1 MKHRKD
7 IEGLRAVAILLVVAT
22 HAGMPGLAGGFIGVD
37 VFLVLSGYLITGL
50 LFDEYQRNGRLDF
63 KAFYAR
69 RFRRLLPALALMLPV
84 TAWLASQLLPPA
96 QHAQHAQDGVIA
108 ALWLSNVH
116 FALMDIDY
124 FSAHTSLYLHTWSL
138 GVEEQFYLVWPAFL
152 ALALMSREGDPNRAR
167 QLLGLL
173 ALLSLTACIWLSWSS
188 AMMAFYLMP
197 MRAWQFALGALVFL
211 HATRGESGQS
221 TITFGPSLSRTAA
234 APFGM
239 ALILITAMCLDGQD
253 RYPGLWAV
261 LPTLGTCSLLLAG
274 SHRGGSNG
282 LIISS
287 LALPPMQWLGRM
299 SYGWYLWHWPMLLLG
314 ASVFDVTNGRIR
326 AGLVLL
332 ALLLAWL
339 SYHLI
344 EQPIRRARNWP
355 LSAAKTILLSLVMM
369 TSVVASMLHWQETA
383 LSHPDE
389 PVARMH
395 DQVPKIYGMGCDSW
409 FQDADLVPCVFEPK
423 IRPARTTFVVIGD
436 SIGLQWFPAFA
447 KMSEQHGW
455 RLVVLTKSACPMVDE
470 PIYYQRIG
478 RDYIECTQ
486 WRAKALEYL
495 RELQPD
501 AIVMGSS
508 QTYDFTA
515 EQWLH
520 GTQRIL
526 EQLSGAS
533 RNIGILRATPV
544 LPVSGEMCV
553 NTTTPL
559 RDWLTRGLRCTGSA
573 SNARD
578 ESVANA
584 LSHAAQGFH
593 GVNLI
598 DMNDAVCLDDTC
610 GAVRDGML
618 VFRDTQHL
626 TVEFAETM
634 KGALQQRI
642 LVAMPEFVD
651 DSSTL
656 P

>member
-7 IEGLRAVAILLVVAT
+7 IEGLRAVAILLVVAA

-37 VFLVLSGYLITGL
+37 VFFVLSGYLITGL
-50 LFDEYQRNGRLDF
+50 LLNEYQRNGRLDF
-63 KAFYAR
+63 KTFYAR
-69 RFRRLLPALALMLPV
+69 RFRRLLPALALMLLA

-96 QHAQHAQDGVIA
+96 QQAQHAQDGITA

-116 FALMDIDY
+116 FALTDIDY

-152 ALALMSREGDPNRAR
+152 ALALMSRGGGSNRVR

-173 ALLSLTACIWLSWSS
+173 ALLSLAACIWLSWSS

-211 HATRGESGQS
+211 HATQGESGQS
-221 TITFGPSLSRTAA
+221 ATIFESSHSRTAA

-239 ALILITAMCLDGQD
+239 ALILITAICLDGQD
-253 RYPGLWAV
+253 RYPGLWAL
-261 LPTLGTCSLLLAG
+261 LPTLGTCALLLAG
-274 SHRGGSNG
+274 SQPGGSNG
-282 LIISS
+282 LILNG

-299 SYGWYLWHWPMLLLG
+299 SYGWYLWHWPLLLLG
-314 ASVFDVTNGRIR
+314 ASVFDMTNGWIR

-355 LSAAKTILLSLVMM
+355 LSAAKTILLALVVMAL
-369 TSVVASMLHWQETA
+369 VVAGMLRWQEAA
-383 LSHPDE
+383 LSRPDE
-389 PVARMH
+389 PVARMRG
-395 DQVPKIYGMGCDSW
+395 QVPKIYGMGCDSW
-409 FQDADLVPCVFEPK
+409 FEDADLVPCVFEPETG
-423 IRPARTTFVVIGD
+423 PAHATFVVIGD

-447 KMSEQHGW
+447 KLSERHGW

-526 EQLSGAS
+526 AQLSDAS
-533 RNIGILRATPV
+533 PNIGILRATPV
-544 LPVSGEMCV
+544 LPVLGEMCV
-553 NTTTPL
+553 NATTPL

-573 SNARD
+573 SNVRD
-578 ESVANA
+578 ERVADA
-584 LSHAAQGFH
+584 LSLAAQGFQ
-593 GVNLI
+593 GVHLI
-598 DMNDAVCLDDTC
+598 DMNDAVCPGGTC

-618 VFRDTQHL
+618 VFRD
-626 TVEFAETM
+626 AE
-634 KGALQQRI
+634 GVRN
-642 LVAMPEFVD
+642 FV
-651 DSSTL
+651 
-656 P
+656 